1 MDESYP
7 HGQSSGAHV
16 SPAPDREIPAVVCKG
31 LSKRFGDVQAL
42 RGLTLLI
49 PKGQTF
55 GLLGPNGAG
64 KTTAIRVWL
73 GLTAPDAGAA
83 FVLGRR
89 IPPREVLPRIG
100 YMPQDLAI
108 YPDLTVDENL
118 ALFGRLVGMGAEAIE
133 DRTEAVLELV
143 DIASRRHDLVSNLS
157 GGMRR
162 RTSLAAALLH
172 DPDLLLLDEPTVGVD
187 PELRAA
193 FWTYFSEL
201 TRRGKT
207 VVITTHYMEEASR
220 CDRVALLHQGRLLAH
235 GPPQSIKDRTRT
247 VNLDDAFL
255 ALVRAAREPTP

>member
-1 MDESYP
+1 MVP
-7 HGQSSGAHV
+7 LPQ
-16 SPAPDREIPAVVCKG
+16 REIPAVVCKG
-31 LSKRFGDVQAL
+31 LSKRFGEIEAL
-42 RGLTLLI
+42 RSLTLLI
-49 PKGQTF
+49 PRGRTF

-64 KTTAIRVWL
+64 KTTSIRLWL
-73 GLTAPDAGAA
+73 GLTPPSAGTA

-118 ALFGRLVGMGAEAIE
+118 ALFGRLVGMNAEAIE
-133 DRTEAVLELV
+133 DRTEDVLDLV
-143 DIASRRHDLVSNLS
+143 DIASRRHDLVSTLS

-193 FWTYFSEL
+193 FWVYFGEL
-201 TRRGKT
+201 ARRGKT
-207 VVITTHYMEEASR
+207 VVITTHYMEEASH

-235 GPPQSIKDRTRT
+235 GPPSAIKERTRT
-247 VNLDDAFL
+247 ANLDDAFL